1 MIFEDKNRKKII
13 VELKLN
19 KIGRDAINQLRRY
32 MNYIEKETKK
42 EVGGI
47 LVCKGIMPAFE
58 EELKNSKKIKI
69 LKYGWKLEIIRV

>member
-1 MIFEDKNRKKII
+1 
-13 VELKLN
+13 
-19 KIGRDAINQLRRY
+19 